1 MPLLDQLVAAFEPW
15 SAIYSNSTALS
26 VALTFAHLGALMLGG
41 GLALAADRTVL
52 RAGRSAE
59 AATNVLLADVV
70 GDVHRPVV
78 AALTVSAVSGGL
90 QLAADL
96 EALAQNKVLW
106 IKLGLLALL
115 MVNGLLMLRDERRLR
130 QNGSDAAAFSALRLR
145 AISSVVLW
153 FAIVL
158 AGVGLMQG

>member
-1 MPLLDQLVAAFEPW
+1 MPLLDQLVTAFEPW
-15 SAIYSNSTALS
+15 STMYSNSTALS
-26 VALTFAHLGALMLGG
+26 VGLTFAHLGALMLGG

-52 RAGRSAE
+52 RAARSTD
-59 AATNVLLADVV
+59 AAPNVLLADAV

-78 AALTVSAVSGGL
+78 AALTVSAVSGVL

-96 EALAQNKVLW
+96 EALALNKILW
-106 IKLGLLALL
+106 LKLGLLALL

-130 QNGSDAAAFSALRLR
+130 RNGSDSAAFSGLRLR